1 MDARKY
7 WTMCRLHDWHYT
19 MSDDPEVYR
28 NGKDSESYLLSLAHK
43 DPAMADVYKQWR
55 EHHFGTGPRPIEPKL
70 ED

>member
-19 MSDDPEVYR
+19 ISDDDAVFQAGAESEDQLMHLAWKNPELR
-28 NGKDSESYLLSLAHK
+28 DIFHA
-43 DPAMADVYKQWR
+43 WR
-55 EHHFGTGPRPIEPKL
+55 EHHYRSGPKPAEPKL